1 MSSFGRAT
9 IERMS
14 LKAAFY
20 EGNRTVSVGECTPVD
35 PGPGEVQIQ
44 ISHCGICGTDLHA
57 YHTGSPYNPAICG
70 HEWAGTVMALGP
82 SGDGKPTPS
91 PLREG
96 DRVVMA
102 VPVACGRCAECRAG
116 HAHRCAAIMAL
127 AYGIHPL
134 TPPHGGYAPRIAVP
148 ADSLVVVPDALSIDD
163 AAMVEPATVAL
174 HAIRRRSPTL
184 GDRVLV
190 LGAGPIGLFAL
201 QLAHIAGAGEVF
213 VLEPNAARRSLAESL
228 GATKAMSPGPEADEW
243 ILGQT
248 GGLGVDMVYECSGSQ
263 AAMDAGFQLVRPGGA
278 FMLIGVSG
286 EGVRLDP
293 IACITKEI
301 LLDNSTAHHHHEF
314 SITMDLMLDGR
325 LKAGPLLSQ
334 TLGLDDL
341 DAGFRALCAGE
352 AAKILVAPADGA

>member
-1 MSSFGRAT
+1 MQAALITGLET
-9 IERMS
+9 IDYRDFPEPEPVRG
-14 LKAAFY
+14 AAVV
-20 EGNRTVSVGECTPVD
+20 RID
-35 PGPGEVQIQ
+35 R
-44 ISHCGICGTDLHA
+44 CGICGTDVA
-57 YHTGSPYNPAICG
+57 AFRKGTPYAPFLCG
-70 HEWAGTVMALGP
+70 HEWAGTVMAIGP
-82 SGDGKPTPS
+82 GDGGDDDS
-91 PLREG
+91 GRIREG
-96 DRVVMA
+96 DRAVMA

-116 HAHRCAAIMAL
+116 HGHRCAAIMSL

-148 ADSLVVVPDALSIDD
+148 TDSLVAVPDALSIDD

-174 HAIRRRSPTL
+174 HAIRRRSPKL

-213 VLEPNAARRSLAESL
+213 VLEPNASRRSLAESL
-228 GATKAMSPGPEADEW
+228 GASKAMAPGPEADQW
-243 ILGQT
+243 IRERT
-248 GGLGVDMVYECSGSQ
+248 GGLGVDLVYECSGSQ
-263 AAMDAGFQLVRPGGA
+263 AAMDTGFDLVRPGGA

-314 SITMDLMLDGR
+314 AITMDLMLDGR

-334 TLGLDDL
+334 TIGLDDL
-341 DAGFRALCAGE
+341 DAGFRALCAGD
-352 AAKILVAPADGA
+352 AAKILVAPSRGGAP

>member
-1 MSSFGRAT
+1 MRAALIT
-9 IERMS
+9 GQESIEYQDFPEPEPTRG
-14 LKAAFY
+14 AAVV
-20 EGNRTVSVGECTPVD
+20 RVD
-35 PGPGEVQIQ
+35 R
-44 ISHCGICGTDLHA
+44 CGICGTDVAA
-57 YHTGSPYNPAICG
+57 YRDGHPYAPFLCG

-82 SGDGKPTPS
+82 SDDGS
-91 PLREG
+91 AASIGLREG

-148 ADSLVVVPDALSIDD
+148 ADSLVAVPDALSIDD

-174 HAIRRRSPTL
+174 HAIRRRSPTI

-213 VLEPNAARRSLAESL
+213 VLEPNAARRSLAEAL
-228 GATKAMSPGPEADEW
+228 GATKAICPGPEADAW
-243 ILGQT
+243 IRDQT
-248 GGLGVDMVYECSGSQ
+248 GGLGVDLVYECSGSQ
-263 AAMDAGFQLVRPGGA
+263 AAMDTGFQLVRPGGA

-325 LKAGPLLSQ
+325 LRAGPLLSQ
-334 TLGLDDL
+334 TLDLDEL

-352 AAKILVAPADGA
+352 AAKILVAPADDD